1 MSGVGQTPAQ
11 YEDGGDVNRL
21 LNGLL
26 LLLVLGAAA
35 VPAAVEAAEHTAR
48 GAGRAHENG
57 IPYAFR
63 FRAEG
68 SPKAA
73 TGRLEID
80 AGAEG
85 VVESSVDCL
94 FVDGRRAVL
103 TGTVD
108 AQLNLI
114 PYFAIA
120 VKDVGKDTDRPRD
133 RILLEFSTE
142 PIPCQNPGFFADDRR
157 IDRGDVVVA

>member
-11 YEDGGDVNRL
+11 YEDGGDVKRL

-35 VPAAVEAAEHTAR
+35 VPTAVEAAEHTAR

-63 FRAEG
+63 FRAAG

-73 TGRLEID
+73 TGRLVID
-80 AGAEG
+80 AGPEG
-85 VVESSVDCL
+85 VIEGTVDRL
-94 FVDGRRAVL
+94 FVDGRRAIL

-108 AQLNLI
+108 SQLNLI

-120 VKDVGKDTDRPRD
+120 VKDIGKDTDQPRD
-133 RILLEFSTE
+133 RILVEFSTD
-142 PIPCQNPGFFADDRR
+142 PIPCQNADFLASDRR
-157 IDRGDVVVA
+157 IDRGDIVVN